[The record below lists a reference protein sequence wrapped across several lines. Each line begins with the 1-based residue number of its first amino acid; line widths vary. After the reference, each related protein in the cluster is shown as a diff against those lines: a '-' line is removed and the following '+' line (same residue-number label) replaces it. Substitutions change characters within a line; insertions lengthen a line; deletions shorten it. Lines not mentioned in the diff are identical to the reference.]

1 MIVEALIPSAFIII
15 LRLRFPN
22 FLKSNAP
29 SRSNASEQDKIDGV
43 EWMDGQR
50 ESSSRAIGRRQ
61 VSDRIPTTTYR
72 IAAALVS
79 NSSTSGLFLAFYK
92 TYVVSRDK
100 KGSQAL

>member
-1 MIVEALIPSAFIII
+1 MIVDDLIPSAFIII

-29 SRSNASEQDKIDGV
+29 SRNEASEQGKIDSV
-43 EWMDGQR
+43 EWMDGRR

-72 IAAALVS
+72 IAALVS
-79 NSSTSGLFLAFYK
+79 NSSTCGLFLAFYK